1 MSSDS
6 GIEYDKDY
14 QPPKEPH
21 TLADWLML
29 VGSLIFLCVAAYFK
43 FGVK

>member
-14 QPPKEPH
+14 HPPKEPH
-21 TLADWLML
+21 TWVDWLML
-29 VGSLIFLCVAAYFK
+29 AASAIFFLVAVYFWVGGK
-43 FGVK
+43 